1 MNEQVVTAT
10 YRLPSFSVAYGDN
23 YANPNFYPARQSGRR

>member
-10 YRLPSFSVAYGDN
+10 YRLPYLSVAYGDN
-23 YANPNFYPARQSGRR
+23 YANPNFYSARQGCRR